1 MFFFR
6 ILFDPSIWMMPELQ
20 ENDDNKERELQNEQ
34 LSAIDMNQCSF
45 LFSTY
50 FVFIWNKQ
58 LGK

>member
-1 MFFFR
+1 
-6 ILFDPSIWMMPELQ
+6 MMPELQ
-20 ENDDNKERELQNEQ
+20 ENDDNKEHELQNEQ